1 MSMFS
6 PDGYL
11 HLPRRKLE
19 RIPLQHLLSGTDEEP
34 AGPGPRCGSAASLCG
49 YTEWV
54 SPTEPALSIG
64 WDWAW
69 QRTPTGG
76 GLVRQGLPR
85 TNLLLVSDLQEPL
98 PMEENLEVLARF
110 IDAIDW
116 QRPAWLAACTG
127 ALAS

>member
-34 AGPGPRCGSAASLCG
+34 AGPGPRCGSAASLSG

-54 SPTEPALSIG
+54 SPAEPGPSSKP
-64 WDWAW
+64 D
-69 QRTPTGG
+69 
-76 GLVRQGLPR
+76 VRRVVPR
-85 TNLLLVSDLQEPL
+85 PSVEY
-98 PMEENLEVLARF
+98 
-110 IDAIDW
+110 
-116 QRPAWLAACTG
+116 
-127 ALAS
+127 